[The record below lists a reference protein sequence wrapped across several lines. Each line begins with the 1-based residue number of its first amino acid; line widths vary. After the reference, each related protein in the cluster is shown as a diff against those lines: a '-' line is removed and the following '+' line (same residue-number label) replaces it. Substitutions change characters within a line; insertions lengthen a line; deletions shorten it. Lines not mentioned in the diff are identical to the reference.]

1 MMVISFVLGLPI
13 SLLMANAYEMC
24 DGMFSGISNG
34 IGRLVGALVLVLLNM
49 VKFSLK
55 YLA

>member
-1 MMVISFVLGLPI
+1 MMVMSFVLGLPI